1 MFPPFKIAILE
12 FKQKGYKLAKL
23 LFTILFAHVLTISPI
38 ISAFGA
44 MPAKA
49 LENSLGSTGG
59 GFFNLDG
66 AVGFQ
71 ELLPMAAYCLG
82 AYSSSVGGYSTVVG
96 YSSREYSSVGG

>member
-1 MFPPFKIAILE
+1 MFAPVKVAIFE
-12 FKQKGYKLAKL
+12 FNRIQIGNAVVHN
-23 LFTILFAHVLTISPI
+23 IVFAHVLTISPI

-49 LENSLGSTGG
+49 LENSLGVTSG
-59 GFFNLDG
+59 FNLNG

-82 AYSSSVGGYSTVVG
+82 VCSSSVGGYSPVVG
-96 YSSREYSSVGG
+96 YSREFSSVGGGLP